1 MSLGLLATERITR
14 LETVI
19 HWPYVT
25 VFSRLALAL
34 AIGLFVGLER
44 ERRRKDA
51 GLRTFGFAALLGAIG
66 GLLGEN
72 FAMLNIS
79 LLGIL
84 VIFLNVRTLR
94 DDKGTELTT
103 SAALLVIGFV
113 GVLSGQGHTLTPAA
127 IGVMTA
133 ALLAW
138 KKPLAGFSIKLSDTE
153 VRSAILLAI
162 LAFVIYPA
170 LPEGS
175 IDPWGTLEPRAA
187 WVTVILIAG
196 IGFVNY
202 ILWKIYGER
211 GIELTGFLGGL
222 VNSSVATRE
231 LAQRARQTQG
241 LMTDVV
247 YRGILLAI
255 AAMLI
260 RNGVLLAIF
269 SPYALRASAVA
280 FLAMLGVCIGLAFI
294 RRKPLVVPTD
304 ESTTPLLNLTSPFSL
319 RSALKF
325 GLILVIIQITGV
337 FGQQLLGQLGV
348 YITSLLGG
356 LFSSS
361 SAVVAAATLAA
372 RGTISN
378 QVAANCAVIASLTS
392 VVVNLPLVVGLGN
405 RQLVKRIA
413 WTVGVIS
420 VVGIAGAILQTTLL
434 SGL

>member
-1 MSLGLLATERITR
+1 MSLPVE
-14 LETVI
+14 
-19 HWPYVT
+19 HWPYLT
-25 VFSRLALAL
+25 VFSRLILAL

-72 FAMLNIS
+72 FAILNIS

-84 VIFLNVRTLR
+84 IVFLNLRTLR
-94 DDKGTELTT
+94 EDKGTELTT
-103 SAALLVIGFV
+103 SAALLVVGFV

-138 KKPLAGFSIKLSDTE
+138 KKPLAGFSIKLSDME

-175 IDPWGTLEPRAA
+175 VDPWGALEPRTA

-231 LAQRARQTQG
+231 LAQRARETQG
-241 LMTDVV
+241 QMTDVV

-260 RNGVLLAIF
+260 RNAVLLAILA
-269 SPYALRASAVA
+269 PYALRASALAFSLMLVA
-280 FLAMLGVCIGLAFI
+280 SVGLAFLN
-294 RRKPLVVPTD
+294 RKPI
-304 ESTTPLLNLTSPFSL
+304 STFIGETNPPLLSLTSPFSL
-319 RSALKF
+319 KSALKF
-325 GLILVIIQITGV
+325 GLILVVIQLAGV
-337 FGQQLLGQLGV
+337 LGQQMLGQLGM

-361 SAVVAAATLAA
+361 SAVAAAAALAA
-372 RGTISN
+372 RGTISS
-378 QVAANCAVIASLTS
+378 QVAGNCAVIASLTS
-392 VVVNLPLVVGLGN
+392 VIINLPLVVGLGN
-405 RQLVKRIA
+405 RPLVWRIA
-413 WTVGVIS
+413 WTVGIVAS
-420 VVGIAGAILQTTLL
+420 LGVVGVVLQSTLL
-434 SGL
+434 RTL

>member
-1 MSLGLLATERITR
+1 MGYRVERKGEAMA
-14 LETVI
+14 LPVE
-19 HWPYVT
+19 HWPYLT

-84 VIFLNVRTLR
+84 IVFLNLRTLR
-94 DDKGTELTT
+94 EDKGTELTT

-175 IDPWGTLEPRAA
+175 IDPWGALEPRTA

-231 LAQRARQTQG
+231 LAQRAKEMPGQ
-241 LMTDVV
+241 MTHVV
-247 YRGILLAI
+247 YRGILLAM

-260 RNGVLLAIF
+260 RNAVLLAIF
-269 SPYALRASAVA
+269 APSALRASALAFSLMLGTSAILA
-280 FLAMLGVCIGLAFI
+280 FLS
-294 RRKPLVVPTD
+294 RRPSASA
-304 ESTTPLLNLTSPFSL
+304 ESESNPPLLNLQSPFSL
-319 RSALKF
+319 KSALKF
-325 GLILVIIQITGV
+325 GLILVVIQIAGI
-337 FGQQLLGQLGV
+337 FGQQMLGQLGM

-361 SAVVAAATLAA
+361 SAVAAAAALAA

-378 QVAANCAVIASLTS
+378 QVAGNCAVIASLTS
-392 VVVNLPLVVGLGN
+392 VVINLPLIVGVGN
-405 RQLVKRIA
+405 RPLVWRIA
-413 WTVGVIS
+413 WTVGLVT
-420 VVGIAGAILQTTLL
+420 VVGVLGAILQTILL
-434 SGL
+434 SGI

>member
-1 MSLGLLATERITR
+1 MGYRVERKGKAMA
-14 LETVI
+14 LPVE
-19 HWPYVT
+19 HWPYLT

-84 VIFLNVRTLR
+84 IVFLNLRTLR
-94 DDKGTELTT
+94 EDKGTELTT

-175 IDPWGTLEPRAA
+175 IDPWGALEPRTA

-231 LAQRARQTQG
+231 LAQRAKEMPGQ
-241 LMTDVV
+241 MTHVV
-247 YRGILLAI
+247 YRGILLAM

-260 RNGVLLAIF
+260 RNAVLLAIF
-269 SPYALRASAVA
+269 APSALRASALAFSLMLGTSAILA
-280 FLAMLGVCIGLAFI
+280 FLS
-294 RRKPLVVPTD
+294 RRPSASA
-304 ESTTPLLNLTSPFSL
+304 ESESNPPLLNLQSPFSL
-319 RSALKF
+319 KSALKF
-325 GLILVIIQITGV
+325 GLILVVIQIAGI
-337 FGQQLLGQLGV
+337 FGQQMLGQLGM

-361 SAVVAAATLAA
+361 SAVAAAAALAA

-378 QVAANCAVIASLTS
+378 QVAGNCAVIASLTS
-392 VVVNLPLVVGLGN
+392 VVINLPLIVGVGN
-405 RQLVKRIA
+405 RPLVWRIA
-413 WTVGVIS
+413 WTVGLVT
-420 VVGIAGAILQTTLL
+420 VVGVLGAILQTILL
-434 SGL
+434 SGI